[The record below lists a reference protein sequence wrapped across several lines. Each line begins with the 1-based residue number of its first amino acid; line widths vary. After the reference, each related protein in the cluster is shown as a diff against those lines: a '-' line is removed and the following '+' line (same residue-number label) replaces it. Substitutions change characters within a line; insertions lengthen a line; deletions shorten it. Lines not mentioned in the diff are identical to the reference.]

1 MMPTT
6 FAAAISL
13 IALLF
18 YCVLLGI
25 VLTRDVSRKIIRRSF
40 ALYLA
45 SMIIWSFGSAMVFL
59 NSGLWNTIT
68 WVRLMVFGSAVMPI
82 TFVGYVQVELMRNWR
97 TWLNVGYFS
106 YFVLMIANVAGW
118 VITQANLDKAGLL
131 TTVFGPGEILSALI
145 WVLFVGFAGFNLLRT
160 YRSTNDPV
168 NRNRIKHLL
177 LVIGVIFLGALTN
190 ATPLSSY
197 PVDIAFNILSAILI
211 ANAIFRH
218 QLLDIDVVVRK
229 GLLYSIP
236 TILVGTAYFGVIWL
250 VQHLFGEST
259 FRSTLISLGLALL
272 AAVGAQPIWNRAQ
285 RGIDRLFFRE
295 RYDSGLMLQR
305 ISHTAA
311 SMLDLEHLTSMIL
324 EEITQTLHID
334 RAAFFLKRAE
344 DSGYYLI
351 SNKGLSASPS
361 LFLTQANPIV
371 QYLIHH
377 DQSLTSDEIAVQPQ
391 FRSMWG
397 QERADLD
404 TIGAVLYVPL
414 KIQQDLVG
422 IFAVGP
428 KRSEQSYTHDDQL
441 TLVTMANQTAV
452 AIENA
457 RLFSAE
463 QFRREE
469 LDALYRLTRELIAT
483 DEVDR
488 VLESTAR
495 NAVESIHVT
504 FCKVF
509 TPDEDGS
516 LLCQTVNTIR
526 PSGNSFGGQTV
537 IDPRAK
543 PYYEKAIRQA
553 AVLCL
558 KADDPSIP
566 EEDKHSLG
574 FDHVHTLWFTPLRVG
589 QTSIGLLVLGEERKS
604 PRQQDHTDRIR
615 LMSAF
620 ADQAASA
627 LQRAH
632 LHEEME
638 ESFVQTIQAL
648 AKAADERDTYTHDH
662 SQRLAYLAE
671 ATGREL
677 KLSEDTIKALH
688 WSAILHDIGK
698 IGIPDD
704 ILRKPGPLTEAEW
717 SIMKRHPL
725 IGGRIVAPIK
735 NLGNVAPI
743 IRAHHERYDGN
754 GYPFGLKG
762 ENIPIGARLLTVV
775 DAYGAMTD
783 DRVYRKALTHAQAVA
798 ELYKCS
804 GTQFDPKIIR
814 AFLRVLD
821 PISLDDTLDPPIP
834 IELPWTTKTK
844 PLHGPMSDPKP

>member
-1 MMPTT
+1 M
-6 FAAAISL
+6 FIAAAISL

-18 YCVLLGI
+18 YAILHGI
-25 VLTRDVSRKIIRRSF
+25 VLTRDISRKILRRSF
-40 ALYLA
+40 ALYLG
-45 SMIIWSFGSAMVFL
+45 SMIVWSLGSAMVFL
-59 NSGLWNTIT
+59 NTGLGTT
-68 WVRLMVFGSAVMPI
+68 LLWVRLMVFGSAVMPI
-82 TFVGYVQVELMRNWR
+82 TFFGYVQVELMRDWR
-97 TWLNVGYFS
+97 GWLKFGYFS
-106 YFVLMIANVAGW
+106 YAVLMVANVFGL
-118 VITQANLDKAGLL
+118 VITQADLDSSGRL
-131 TTVFGPGEILSALI
+131 TTAYGPGEILSAVI
-145 WVLFVGFAGFNLLRT
+145 WVFFVGFAAFSLLRT
-160 YRSTNDPV
+160 FRSTRDAT
-168 NRNRIKHLL
+168 NRNRIKHLM
-177 LVIGVIFLGALTN
+177 LVIGVLFLGAATN
-190 ATPLSSY
+190 ATPLSAY

-218 QLLDIDVVVRK
+218 QLLDINVVIRK

-250 VQHLFGEST
+250 VQYLFGEST

-311 SMLDLEHLTSMIL
+311 SMLDLEHVTRMIL
-324 EEITQTLHID
+324 EEVTLTLHID

-344 DSGYYLI
+344 ENEYYLI
-351 SNKGLSASPS
+351 SHKGLDASPN
-361 LFLTQANPIV
+361 LFLANANPIV
-371 QYLIHH
+371 QYLLHH
-377 DQSLTSDEIAVQPQ
+377 DQTLSNDEIAIQPQ

-397 QERADLD
+397 QERTDLER
-404 TIGAVLYVPL
+404 IGAELYIPL
-414 KIQQDLVG
+414 KVQQDLVG

-428 KRSEQSYTHDDQL
+428 KRSEEAYSYEDQL

-463 QFRREE
+463 QIRREE

-483 DEVDR
+483 DEVGR

-504 FCKVF
+504 FCQVF
-509 TPDEDGS
+509 TIEEDGS
-516 LLCQTVNTIR
+516 LVCRSAYSTR
-526 PSGNSFGGQTV
+526 SGGNYSGVGSA
-537 IDPRAK
+537 IDPKAQV
-543 PYYEKAIRQA
+543 YYEKAIRQGM
-553 AVLCL
+553 VLFL
-558 KADDPSIP
+558 NADDPTIP
-566 EEDKHSLG
+566 DADKQSLG
-574 FDHVHTLWFTPLRVG
+574 LKLVHTLWFTPLRVG
-589 QTSIGLLVLGEERKS
+589 QACVGLLVLGEERKI
-604 PRQQDHTDRIR
+604 PRERDHTDRIR
-615 LMSAF
+615 LLSAF

-638 ESFVQTIQAL
+638 DSFVQTIQAL

-671 ATGREL
+671 ATGREM

-688 WSAILHDIGK
+688 WAAILHDIGK

-783 DRVYRKALTHAQAVA
+783 ERVYRKAMTHAQAVS

-821 PISLDDTLDPPIP
+821 PISLDENLDPPIP
-834 IELPWTTKTK
+834 IEFPLAAKTRPLRGPLP
-844 PLHGPMSDPKP
+844 DPKP